1 MRIHPLRQ
9 RLLTPAAHD
18 LRFLLSRGYPRDSAI
33 GFVGDHFQLSRE
45 ERDLLF
51 RGVFTREQNRARKAK
66 MGAVRELAGARLV
79 IDGHNVLITLESA
92 LRGRPLLMASDG
104 VVRDISRVFRRFRPT
119 ERTRTAW
126 RMVERLLTDYP
137 PVHVTVILDAPLP
150 KSGELA
156 ARINR
161 WMDQA
166 GIAGEA
172 AAETRPETAI
182 LRLQG
187 IKATADSI
195 IIDRSR
201 RVFDLAGHI
210 IRKRMRAGIIHLPA

>member
-1 MRIHPLRQ
+1 MRPLRE
-9 RLLTPAAHD
+9 RLLTPAARD

-33 GFVGDHFQLSRE
+33 RFVGDHFQLHRG

-51 RGVFTREQNRARKAK
+51 RGVFTREQEKARKAK
-66 MGAVRELAGARLV
+66 MIAVSALADARLV

-92 LRGRPLLMASDG
+92 IRGRPLLMANDG
-104 VVRDISRVFRRFRPT
+104 FVRDISRVFRRFRPT
-119 ERTRTAW
+119 ERTKTAW
-126 RMVERLLTDYP
+126 CMVERLLADYP
-137 PVHVTVILDAPLP
+137 PAHVAVILDAPLP

-161 WMDQA
+161 WMKDA

-210 IRKRMRAGIIHLPA
+210 IRRRMRTGIIHLHT